1 MIENF
6 LQQSSKP
13 CCFIRCW
20 LTIWYSDITT
30 KIFAINHGNDLQLKA
45 AVGINWWLK
54 KSWKVNLNSL
64 TDTGENRTKWPV
76 YFRLVAR
83 TRWKKREENSVDN
96 SANFACEQVSSPRL
110 YRLKL
115 WFSLLFYN
123 IIKNYFLSLA
133 WQYLIG
139 ILVIEI

>member
-54 KSWKVNLNSL
+54 KSLEVNLNS
-64 TDTGENRTKWPV
+64 P
-76 YFRLVAR
+76 
-83 TRWKKREENSVDN
+83 
-96 SANFACEQVSSPRL
+96 
-110 YRLKL
+110 KL
-115 WFSLLFYN
+115 WFSWVLNN
-123 IIKNYFLSLA
+123 IIKNYFFSLA
-133 WQYLIG
+133 PQYLIAIG
-139 ILVIEI
+139 ILIIEIQFLYQLNFFKTNFYWRFVESGSENEAYFKKLWNEIRITVG